1 MVGTRWLQA
10 QPGANKAMTSL
21 DKIEQIKSL
30 DKSKMA
36 GHILDLPKQIKES
49 WQKARQIDFPN
60 DWNDVQNICLCGMG
74 GSAVA
79 NNLVSN
85 LLQSDR
91 KIPMQVIRGYEI
103 PAWVNENS
111 LVILTSHSGATK
123 ETISAFKYAA
133 DAEAKIFIIAERG
146 QLEKLGTKEKAIVFD
161 YDTKATP
168 RASLGYQLGAVF
180 GALEKLHI
188 LDYDLEKSIEILEK
202 MNQKLKPEIETNE
215 NFAKQ
220 LAFSAFD
227 RLPIIIGSGILK
239 SVVWRWKTQ
248 INENANSLA
257 FTEFLPE
264 AMHNA
269 VQGLDFPTRF
279 QDDLIYF
286 ILQNSFDK
294 PELIN
299 QFDKLKSV
307 LQEKNIRYEVIEAE
321 GEDVFA
327 QKLSTLLIGDWVS
340 YYLAILN
347 NIDPTPV
354 ETITA
359 LKH

>member
-1 MVGTRWLQA
+1 
-10 QPGANKAMTSL
+10 MTTL
-21 DKIEQIKSL
+21 DKPQQIKSL
-30 DKSKMA
+30 DKSGMA
-36 GHILDLPKQIKES
+36 EHILDLPKQIQET

-60 DWNDVQNICLCGMG
+60 DWDDVQNICLCGMG

-85 LLQSDR
+85 LPQLDR
-91 KIPMQVIRGYEI
+91 KIPMYVARGYEI
-103 PAWVNENS
+103 PGWVQENS

-133 DAEAKIFIIAERG
+133 DAEAKIFIVAERG
-146 QLEKLGTKEKAIVFD
+146 QIEKLGTKEKAIVFD
-161 YDTKATP
+161 YNTKAPP

-188 LDYDLEKSIEILEK
+188 LNYDLTNAIKLLEK
-202 MNQKLKPEIETNE
+202 MNNKLKPEIKTKE
-215 NFAKQ
+215 NFAKH

-227 RLPIIIGSGILK
+227 HLPVMIGSGILK

-248 INENANSLA
+248 INENANQFA

-269 VQGLDFPTRF
+269 IQGLDLPTRF

-286 ILQNSFDK
+286 ILQNTFDK

-307 LQEKNIRYEVIEAE
+307 LQEKNIRYEIIEAE
-321 GEDVFA
+321 GEDVFS
-327 QKLSTLLIGDWVS
+327 QKLSTLIIGDWVS

-347 NIDPTPV
+347 NVDPTPV

-359 LKH
+359 LKY